1 MLSTILDVVVNVLHR
16 EVECLPLEA
25 VVGGD
30 LTDPVEEHQSHIG
43 SELSLT
49 AEDVQ
54 IRLLLLFFLQHCLE
68 DFVLLFQVGKVPQ

>member
-1 MLSTILDVVVNVLHR
+1 VLSTILDVVVNVLHR

-54 IRLLLLFFLQHCLE
+54 IRLLLLFVYGLFFYRGYWTEWGFL
-68 DFVLLFQVGKVPQ
+68 LL